1 MAIDHNSLDTIHYLL
16 HIAHVGTMLYNIE
29 VDTYTNYKHTN
40 CKITNSLQLLEQVQH
55 AVCVLT

>member
-1 MAIDHNSLDTIHYLL
+1 MAIDHSSLDTIHYLL
-16 HIAHVGTMLYNIE
+16 HIVHVGTTLYNIE

-40 CKITNSLQLLEQVQH
+40 SKITNSLQLLEQVQH